1 MAQNPENDG
10 VPIDWTP
17 AARRGGAGRGAAG
30 RGAAGRGAAGAE
42 VVPDDVDGVDSKV
55 AAAAIAALQP
65 PDGNFE
71 IMVKVNDEKWWLM
84 PRELS
89 DDLLQRWRNGR
100 RNVSYVLGKWGG
112 TRVESY
118 VTPDGEETPSN
129 RYTIDFTTMEQRNSD
144 HLGVQPIKIVQV
156 AKAE

>member
-1 MAQNPENDG
+1 M
-10 VPIDWTP
+10 
-17 AARRGGAGRGAAG
+17 
-30 RGAAGRGAAGAE
+30 AE
-42 VVPDDVDGVDSKV
+42 VVPGGVDGVDPEV
-55 AAAAIAALQP
+55 AAAANAVLQP

-71 IMVKVNDEKWWLM
+71 IIVKVNDEKWWPM

-89 DDLLQRWRNGR
+89 DDLLQLWRNGR
-100 RNVSYVLGKWGG
+100 RNVSYVWNWEG